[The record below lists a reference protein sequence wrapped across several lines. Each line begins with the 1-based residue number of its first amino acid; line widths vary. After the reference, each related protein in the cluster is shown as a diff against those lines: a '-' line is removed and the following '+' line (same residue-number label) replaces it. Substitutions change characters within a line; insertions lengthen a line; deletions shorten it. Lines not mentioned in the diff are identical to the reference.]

1 MKSTDFPGKPSTAMA
16 SLRKPTEMPPTTGS
30 RRSRSAML
38 EQAMGTEH
46 DAVIAEQVV
55 PRPREGQFIPKDEW
69 LEEVSVELI
78 DPSPYQP
85 RMFFD
90 QAKLEELA
98 GSIDSVGLGKPIL
111 VRPVGER
118 FELVGGECR
127 WRAHKMLGRQ
137 TIRAFVKPMSDDM
150 AMLLAITDNIQN
162 ELTDYEKAVSYQRYM
177 LKGGDKSQRALARRL
192 GVDHTVV
199 NRCLD
204 LIQLPDQI
212 KEILNTKPD
221 LITANYAKKFVEHSR
236 LDVNIVHR
244 VVIQMAEKGTGQEAA
259 LRTIAQKLAACDEA
273 KTPVAEPRKLH
284 GVGSV
289 RLNGRKL
296 EFKFDKQ
303 VDPQKIMDRLSS
315 FLESVDATE
324 FAATADRQE

>member
-16 SLRKPTEMPPTTGS
+16 SLRKPAEMPQTTGS

-38 EQAMGTEH
+38 EQAMGR
-46 DAVIAEQVV
+46 EQEADNSQLLVSA
-55 PRPREGQFIPKDEW
+55 PREDQFIPKDEW
-69 LEEVSVELI
+69 LDEVLVELI

-90 QAKLEELA
+90 PAKLEELA

-111 VRPVGER
+111 IRPVGER

-127 WRAHKMLGRQ
+127 WRAHKMLGRV
-137 TIRAFVKPMSDDM
+137 TIKAFVKPMSDDM

-177 LKGGDKSQRALARRL
+177 LKGTDKSQRALARRL

-204 LIQLPDQI
+204 LVQLPDQI
-212 KEILNTKPD
+212 KDILNTKPD
-221 LITANYAKKFVEHSR
+221 LITANYAKKFVEHSK

-259 LRTIAQKLAACDEA
+259 LRMIGQKLASCSGPKAQA
-273 KTPVAEPRKLH
+273 AEPRKLQ

-296 EFKFDKQ
+296 EFKIDKE
-303 VDPQKIMDRLSS
+303 VDPQKIMDKLAA
-315 FLESVDATE
+315 FLDTIDAAE
-324 FAATADRQE
+324 FATPGKGK

>member
-1 MKSTDFPGKPSTAMA
+1 
-16 SLRKPTEMPPTTGS
+16 
-30 RRSRSAML
+30 ML
-38 EQAMGTEH
+38 EQAMGPDH
-46 DAVIAEQVV
+46 DVGLSQPLAPAPQ
-55 PRPREGQFIPKDEW
+55 EGHFIPKDEW
-69 LEEVSVELI
+69 LEDVLVELI

-137 TIRAFVKPMSDDM
+137 TIRAFVKPLSDDM

-162 ELTDYEKAVSYQRYM
+162 DLTDYEKAVSYQRYM
-177 LKGGDKSQRALARRL
+177 LKGTDKSQRALARRL

-199 NRCLD
+199 NRCLE

-221 LITANYAKKFVEHSR
+221 LITANYAKKFVEHAKS
-236 LDVNIVHR
+236 DVNIVHR

-259 LRTIAQKLAACDEA
+259 LRMIGQKLAACRGLKDQ
-273 KTPVAEPRKLH
+273 VVEPRKLE

-303 VDPQKIMDRLSS
+303 VDPQKIMDKLAS
-315 FLESVDATE
+315 FLESVDAKE
-324 FAATADRQE
+324 FAPEVKEN

>member
-1 MKSTDFPGKPSTAMA
+1 
-16 SLRKPTEMPPTTGS
+16 
-30 RRSRSAML
+30 ML
-38 EQAMGTEH
+38 EQAMGSAQ
-46 DAVIAEQVV
+46 DAEISLPVAPV
-55 PRPREGQFIPKDEW
+55 PREGQFIPKDEW
-69 LEEVSVELI
+69 LEEVLVELI

-111 VRPVGER
+111 IRPVGER
-118 FELVGGECR
+118 YELVGGECR
-127 WRAHKMLGRQ
+127 WRAHKMLGRE
-137 TIRAFVKPMSDDM
+137 TIKAFVKPMSDDM

-162 ELTDYEKAVSYQRYM
+162 DLTDYEKAVSYQRYM
-177 LKGGDKSQRALARRL
+177 LKGTDKSQRALARRL

-204 LIQLPDQI
+204 LVQLPDQI

-221 LITANYAKKFVEHSR
+221 LITANYAKKFVEHSKV
-236 LDVNIVHR
+236 DVNIVHR

-259 LRTIAQKLAACDEA
+259 LRIIGQKLAACSGPKA
-273 KTPVAEPRKLH
+273 QAAEPRKLQ
-284 GVGSV
+284 GFGSV

-296 EFKFDKQ
+296 EFKIDKE
-303 VDPQKIMDRLSS
+303 VDPQKIMDKLAA
-315 FLESVDATE
+315 FLDSIDAAE
-324 FAATADRQE
+324 FATPGKGK

>member
-1 MKSTDFPGKPSTAMA
+1 MKSTDYPGKPSTAMA
-16 SLRKPTEMPPTTGS
+16 SLRKPTEMPPTTGG

-38 EQAMGTEH
+38 EQAMGPDH
-46 DAVIAEQVV
+46 DVGLSQPLAPAPQ
-55 PRPREGQFIPKDEW
+55 EGHFIPKDEW
-69 LEEVSVELI
+69 LEDVLVELI

-137 TIRAFVKPMSDDM
+137 TIRAFVKPLSDDM

-162 ELTDYEKAVSYQRYM
+162 DLTDYEKAVSYQRYM
-177 LKGGDKSQRALARRL
+177 LKGTDKSQRALARRL

-199 NRCLD
+199 NRCLE

-221 LITANYAKKFVEHSR
+221 LITANYAKKFVEHAKS
-236 LDVNIVHR
+236 DVNIVHR

-259 LRTIAQKLAACDEA
+259 LRMIGQKLAACRGLKDQ
-273 KTPVAEPRKLH
+273 VVEPRKLE

-303 VDPQKIMDRLSS
+303 VDPQKIMDKLAS
-315 FLESVDATE
+315 FLESVDAKE
-324 FAATADRQE
+324 FAPEVKEN

>member
-1 MKSTDFPGKPSTAMA
+1 MKSTDYPGKPSTAMA
-16 SLRKPTEMPPTTGS
+16 SLRKPSEMPPSTGS

-38 EQAMGTEH
+38 EQAMGSAQ
-46 DAVIAEQVV
+46 DAEISLPVAPV
-55 PRPREGQFIPKDEW
+55 PREGQFIPKDEW
-69 LEEVSVELI
+69 LEEVLVELI

-111 VRPVGER
+111 IRPVGER
-118 FELVGGECR
+118 YELVGGECR
-127 WRAHKMLGRQ
+127 WRAHKMLGRE
-137 TIRAFVKPMSDDM
+137 TIKAFVKPMSDDM

-162 ELTDYEKAVSYQRYM
+162 DLTDYEKAVSYQRYM
-177 LKGGDKSQRALARRL
+177 LKGTDKSQRALARRL

-204 LIQLPDQI
+204 LVQLPDQI

-221 LITANYAKKFVEHSR
+221 LITANYAKKFVEHSKV
-236 LDVNIVHR
+236 DVNIVHR

-259 LRTIAQKLAACDEA
+259 LRIIGQKLAACSGPKA
-273 KTPVAEPRKLH
+273 QAAEPRQLQ

-296 EFKFDKQ
+296 EFKIDKE
-303 VDPQKIMDRLSS
+303 VDPQKIMDKLAA
-315 FLESVDATE
+315 FLDSIDAAE
-324 FAATADRQE
+324 FASPGKGK

>member
-1 MKSTDFPGKPSTAMA
+1 MKTNNFPGKPSTAMA
-16 SLRKPTEMPPTTGS
+16 SLRKPAEMPETTG
-30 RRSRSAML
+30 RRSRAAML
-38 EQAMGTEH
+38 NQAMGNQPEPEA
-46 DAVIAEQVV
+46 DAVKVIG
-55 PRPREGQFIPKDEW
+55 PDSREWEFIPKDEW
-69 LEEVSVELI
+69 LEEVLVELI

-90 QAKLEELA
+90 QTKLEELA

-127 WRAHKMLGRQ
+127 WRAHKMLGRER
-137 TIRAFVKPMSDDM
+137 IKAFVKPMSDDM

-162 ELTDYEKAVSYQRYM
+162 DLTDYEKAVSYQRYM
-177 LKGGDKSQRALARRL
+177 LKGTDKSQRALARRL

-204 LIQLPDQI
+204 LVQLPDQI

-221 LITANYAKKFVEHSR
+221 LITANYAKKFVEHSKV
-236 LDVNIVHR
+236 DVNIVHR

-259 LRTIAQKLAACDEA
+259 LRIIGQKLAACSGPKA
-273 KTPVAEPRKLH
+273 QAAEPRKLQ

-296 EFKFDKQ
+296 EFKIDKE
-303 VDPQKIMDRLSS
+303 VDPQKIMDKLAA
-315 FLESVDATE
+315 FLDSIDAAE
-324 FAATADRQE
+324 FATPGKGK

>member
-1 MKSTDFPGKPSTAMA
+1 MKSTDYPGKPSTAMA
-16 SLRKPTEMPPTTGS
+16 SLRQPAEMPPTSSS

-38 EQAMGTEH
+38 EQAMG
-46 DAVIAEQVV
+46 DGQVADNTQLV
-55 PRPREGQFIPKDEW
+55 APSSREGVFIPKDEW
-69 LEEVSVELI
+69 LEDVLVELI
-78 DPSPYQP
+78 DRSPYQP
-85 RMFFD
+85 RMIFD

-111 VRPVGER
+111 IRPVGNR

-127 WRAHKMLGRQ
+127 WRAHKMLGRV

-177 LKGGDKSQRALARRL
+177 LKGADKSQRALARRL

-204 LIQLPDQI
+204 LVQLPEQI
-212 KEILNTKPD
+212 KEILNTKPH
-221 LITANYAKKFVEHSR
+221 LITANYAKKFLEHSKS
-236 LDVNIVHR
+236 DENIVHR
-244 VVIQMAEKGTGQEAA
+244 VVIQMAEKGIGQEAA
-259 LRTIAQKLAACDEA
+259 LRMIGQKLSACGGP
-273 KTPVAEPRKLH
+273 KNQVVEPRKLE

-303 VDPQKIMDRLSS
+303 VDPEKIMNKLAS
-315 FLESVDATE
+315 FLESVDVAE
-324 FAATADRQE
+324 FSASESLQE